1 MKSLPLI
8 RILAAFT
15 IAFAFTA
22 GASAQQDNPLVWS
35 KLPALP
41 DSSGFAGMFAGVSNG
56 ALIAAGG
63 ANFPDGLP
71 WEGGQKAWY
80 DNIYV
85 LQTPAGDWK
94 LADQRLPDPL
104 AYGVSVSYGDGV
116 VIIGGSDGTVN
127 SRLVYRLFWDG
138 GAVVIEDMPSLPI
151 PLADMGGALVGDVV
165 FVGGGME
172 SPTAPSAS
180 NAFFALDLS
189 EGPAGQWKQLPS
201 WPGPARMQ
209 PVAGSMHG
217 AFYLMSGRAI
227 EPATDEKGNVSG
239 VQVLPLLTDAY
250 RFIPGDLITE
260 GHWETLPEMPR
271 AAVAAPSPA
280 PVVGQAHLL
289 LLGGITTEMAAHTDM
304 PTYPEFNTRVL
315 GYHSGRDEWVE
326 LGQMPEGASRVTAP
340 TVRWN
345 GDWIIPNGEKSP
357 GVRSPD
363 VYRLGTKVRFGV
375 MNWAVLIVYLLLLI
389 GMGFYLSKK
398 EHGTE
403 DFFLAGRRIPWWAAG
418 LSVFGTQLSAI
429 TFMALP
435 ALVFDTNWAFAV
447 GSATAFLAAP
457 IVAYGYIPFFRRLHV
472 TTAYEYL
479 EKRFGLPM
487 RLLGGLSFM
496 LFQLGRMG
504 VVLFL
509 PAVALSAVTG
519 IDIYLCIG
527 VMGVVCTLYTVMG
540 GIEAVIWTVVL
551 QVIILMGGGLLCLVF
566 AGHGVEG
573 GLPGIVSQGMA
584 EGKMDLYNP
593 GFGADEFTL
602 WVAVVGLF
610 FLTMIPLT
618 SDQSVVQRYLTTVD
632 EKAAQKSIWTHAWLT
647 LPTIFIFYGI
657 GTALYVFYNN
667 NPQAIASDDVNEI
680 LPWFIVQELPLGIAG
695 LVIAAIFA
703 ATMSS
708 LDSGMNSVATVWV
721 NDIHRRFRPGF
732 SDTYF
737 LRLARWVTV
746 IVGVFATG
754 SAMLIGSL
762 DIKYIFD
769 VFQEVLGLIGGSLAG
784 VFVLAIFTRR
794 ATGVGAVA
802 GLFVGAAVPWLIKT
816 TGVIAVHPYLYGGI
830 GVVSCVATGLVFSL
844 FGGKE
849 RPLDGLTLWTRT
861 AQASAQNG
869 TGERR

>member
-1 MKSLPLI
+1 MMRLGPLI
-8 RILAAFT
+8 LFVAAL
-15 IAFAFTA
+15 TA
-22 GASAQQDNPLVWS
+22 GMSATEGVLARQDDPIVWS
-35 KLPALP
+35 KLPPLP
-41 DSSGFAGMFAGVSNG
+41 DPEGFAGMFAGVSNG
-56 ALIAAGG
+56 ALIVAGG

-71 WEGGQKAWY
+71 WEGGRKVWY
-80 DNIYV
+80 DRIYV
-85 LQTPAGDWK
+85 LESPRSDWK
-94 LADQRLPDPL
+94 VADRRLPTPL
-104 AYGVSVSYGDGV
+104 AYGVSVTYGDGV
-116 VIIGGSDGTVN
+116 VIIGGGDGSIN
-127 SRLVYRLFWDG
+127 SRLVFRLKWDE
-138 GAVVIEDMPSLPI
+138 GAVVVEQLPSLPV
-151 PLADMGGALVGDVV
+151 PLAEMGGALVGNVV
-165 FVGGGME
+165 YVAGGME
-172 SPTAPSAS
+172 SPTATSAS
-180 NAFFALDLS
+180 SGFFALDLS
-189 EGPAGQWKQLPS
+189 RGPAGRWERLPS

-209 PVAGSMHG
+209 PVAGSLHG

-227 EPATDEKGNVSG
+227 APERDAAGNEKAS
-239 VQVLPLLTDAY
+239 QVLPLLTDAY
-250 RFIPGDLITE
+250 RFVPGTTLSE
-260 GHWETLPEMPR
+260 GNWETLPVMPR
-271 AAVAAPSPA
+271 AVVAAPSPA
-280 PVVGQAHLL
+280 PQVGQSHLL

-304 PTYPEFNTRVL
+304 PTYPPFHNGVL
-315 GYHSGRDEWVE
+315 AYHAGRNEWVE
-326 LGQMPEGASRVTAP
+326 LDPMPDGASRVTAP
-340 TVRWN
+340 TTRWN
-345 GDWIIPNGEKSP
+345 SNWIIASGERAP

-363 VYRLGTKVRFGV
+363 VYGLATAVRFGAL
-375 MNWAVLIVYLLLLI
+375 NWSVLVVYLLLLV

-457 IVAYGYIPFFRRLHV
+457 IVAYCYIPFYRRLHV

-479 EKRFGLPM
+479 EKRFGLSV
-487 RLLGGLSFM
+487 RLLGSLSFI

-519 IDIYLCIG
+519 IDLFLCIA
-527 VMGVVCTLYTVMG
+527 VMGLVCTIYTVMG
-540 GIEAVIWTVVL
+540 GIEAVIWTDVL
-551 QVIILMGGGLLCLVF
+551 QVIILLGGGLLCLAF
-566 AGHGVEG
+566 AGFGVEG

-584 EGKMDLYNP
+584 AGKMDLYNP
-593 GFGADEFTL
+593 GFSADEFTL

-632 EKAAQKSIWTHAWLT
+632 EKSAQKSIWTHAWLT

-657 GTALYVFYNN
+657 GTALYVFYQN
-667 NPQAIASDDVNEI
+667 NPQAIASDNVNEI
-680 LPWFIVQELPLGIAG
+680 LPWFIVQQLPLGVAG

-721 NDIHRRFRPGF
+721 SDVHRRFRP
-732 SDTYF
+732 DLPDAYF

-746 IVGVFATG
+746 LIGLFATA

-762 DIKYIFD
+762 DIRYIFD

-794 ATGVGAVA
+794 ATGLGAVV

-816 TGVIAVHPYLYGGI
+816 TGVIAVHPYLYGAI
-830 GVVSCVATGLVFSL
+830 GVSSCVAAGLVVSV
-844 FGGKE
+844 FGGRKTSLE
-849 RPLDGLTLWTRT
+849 GLTVWSRT
-861 AQASAQNG
+861 
-869 TGERR
+869 TGEDT